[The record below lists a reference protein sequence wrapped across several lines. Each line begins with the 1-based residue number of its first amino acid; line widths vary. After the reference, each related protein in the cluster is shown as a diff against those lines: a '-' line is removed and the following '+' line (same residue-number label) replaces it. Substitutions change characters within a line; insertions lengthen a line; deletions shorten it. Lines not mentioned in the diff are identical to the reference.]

1 MHGEAILNHL
11 PWICSNFTILLLIF
25 PFFTGK
31 YYRRIAR
38 AVDWC
43 CPCFSRWAFISYG
56 SQIASRFFMTSRD
69 HSLLILTINHFFRL
83 KYASVLSQKGYIY
96 IYACM
101 CFIPISWIVLY
112 WSRVGKSTKL
122 LNQMMAGGED
132 LSSTSVEGWNSKI
145 TLWHQIIVTW
155 DYGSINW
162 VVFKKKAGGGHEKGE
177 VVVASKFL
185 DIWYPLDAREAL
197 LAACF
202 GTGSW
207 FLKWI
212 ADQRKKKSLF
222 AHLWIYGNIHL

>member
-96 IYACM
+96 ICM
-101 CFIPISWIVLY
+101 HVFHSNFMNCFVLIKSRPKYKTTESDDGRGRRFIIHQRRRMKFQDNIMTSNHCNMRLWFNKLSGIQEKGWWRSWKGRSGGCFQVSWHMVPTGCERSSSGCMFWYRKLILEMDCWSAEKEVL
-112 WSRVGKSTKL
+112 
-122 LNQMMAGGED
+122 
-132 LSSTSVEGWNSKI
+132 
-145 TLWHQIIVTW
+145 TLW
-155 DYGSINW
+155 
-162 VVFKKKAGGGHEKGE
+162 E
-177 VVVASKFL
+177 
-185 DIWYPLDAREAL
+185 
-197 LAACF
+197 
-202 GTGSW
+202 
-207 FLKWI
+207 
-212 ADQRKKKSLF
+212 
-222 AHLWIYGNIHL
+222 